1 MDDLFEP
8 LPIGQVG
15 FKNLPSKKIYLQVLY
30 NQTRHFSNPA
40 CTLYPLLKKKEIF
53 ATLFGGGRGGP
64 LEISELLQIKM
75 DLMLQLHI

>member
-1 MDDLFEP
+1 MNHCP
-8 LPIGQVG
+8 YGQVG
-15 FKNLPSKKIYLQVLY
+15 FKNLPSKKIYLQVLD

-40 CTLYPLLKKKEIF
+40 CTLDPVLKKKEKEI

-75 DLMLQLHI
+75 DLMLHLHV